1 MESILVIDDD
11 VEMCGMLA
19 EYLKSEGL
27 LAETVHKRGRRSQAS
42 IVRRALFDCARRHA
56 TQNQWH

>member
-19 EYLKSEGL
+19 EYEPSNL
-27 LAETVHKRGRRSQAS
+27 
-42 IVRRALFDCARRHA
+42 HA
-56 TQNQWH
+56 AYCSCWE